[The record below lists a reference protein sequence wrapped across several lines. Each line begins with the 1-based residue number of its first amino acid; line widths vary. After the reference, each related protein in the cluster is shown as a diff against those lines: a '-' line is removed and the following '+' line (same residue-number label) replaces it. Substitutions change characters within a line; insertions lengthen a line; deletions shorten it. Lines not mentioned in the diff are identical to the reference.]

1 MGTAFHHPIRWFVRN
16 QRLAVG
22 KLIIFLLVK
31 TPSLISWG
39 TYSILS
45 SNLQKKTTLG
55 IKSKIPDSE
64 VESRVGFMQVT
75 KCGQIFLRPDMSSH
89 AAENSGQIQP
99 QVVFCCKHNIIMR
112 IYIKIQLVVEFR
124 LGFLRVYQRH
134 PNTSETRST
143 ARGSHGYDVSSF
155 NVLVYWIVNHDKFN
169 PRLYF
174 RSVLC
179 G

>member
-1 MGTAFHHPIRWFVRN
+1 MVEFRGNFVRETKRG
-16 QRLAVG
+16 QM
-22 KLIIFLLVK
+22 FLQ
-31 TPSLISWG
+31 TD
-39 TYSILS
+39 TS
-45 SNLQKKTTLG
+45 SYV
-55 IKSKIPDSE
+55 P
-64 VESRVGFMQVT
+64 
-75 KCGQIFLRPDMSSH
+75 
-89 AAENSGQIQP
+89 ENRNWIQP
-99 QVVFCCKHNIIMR
+99 VVVFCCKHNIIMR

-179 G
+179 GWRNVDKYFLRPDMSSHASENRKWIQPVVVFFCKHNIIMRI